1 MRRGWLVVG
10 LIVAVGVLVS
20 AAASGKADA
29 EAGKAVYTKK
39 CASCHGPDGQAKEAI
54 AKMLKVEMRHLGL
67 KEIQDKTDADLRKAI
82 TEGTDKKKAVKG
94 LSEEELANVIAF
106 VRTLKK

>member
-1 MRRGWLVVG
+1 MKRGWLAVG
-10 LIVAVGVLVS
+10 LIIARGGVVC
-20 AAASGKADA
+20 AGGSGKADA

-54 AKMLKVEMRHLGL
+54 AKMLKVEMRHLGE

-94 LSEEELANVIAF
+94 LSEEEVANVIAF